1 MAGEKNT
8 LYLSGGDMGHSY
20 MVGTTAMGKS
30 RIIDQFTK
38 EEAARRG
45 IPVEDLIL
53 EMASKLDSQ
62 EPLSIH
68 FKQAEQKK
76 MSDKRLD
83 AVKAAYWEATPEDDT
98 YSLSDVLHQHISGVD
113 KFTMEQKKAVFMMLP
128 SRVVGLIVSWG
139 MDDTVA
145 RDEIYEFVESHI
157 GDVRAAMGLQP

>member
-8 LYLSGGDMGHSY
+8 LFLSGGTLGHSCV
-20 MVGTTAMGKS
+20 VGTMAKGKS
-30 RIIDQFTK
+30 RIVDQFMK

-53 EMASKLDSQ
+53 EMASKLD
-62 EPLSIH
+62 
-68 FKQAEQKK
+68 AEGPSSVQFMEKEHK
-76 MSDKRLD
+76 EVSDKRLD

-128 SRVVGLIVSWG
+128 SRVIGLIVSWG

-145 RDEIYEFVESHI
+145 RDEIYEFVESHV
-157 GDVRAAMGLQP
+157 GEVLAAMGLQP

>member
-30 RIIDQFTK
+30 RIVDQFIK

-68 FKQAEQKK
+68 FKQEEQKK
-76 MSDKRLD
+76 VSDKRLD
-83 AVKAAYWEATPEDDT
+83 AVKAAYWEATPEDETLDMVDT
-98 YSLSDVLHQHISGVD
+98 LLQLMPDVDNI
-113 KFTMEQKKAVFMMLP
+113 TMEQKKAVFMMLP
-128 SRVVGLIVSWG
+128 SSVIGLIVKWG
-139 MDDTVA
+139 MDDTEA
-145 RDEIYEFVESHI
+145 RDQIYEFVESHI